1 MVYHTKPLKIQP
13 PALGRMRQIYRVKKI
28 NVLLVCARSVF
39 FLNVLI
45 MLSTYKKIQI
55 IRVPLI
61 GCILLNIERELF
73 VSWNVPV
80 LVNRHAFH
88 DAVARVRNLQNNYL
102 VSIIN
107 GLQAQIKE
115 LKETGG
121 SKEQEKVPRSDNLV

>member
-1 MVYHTKPLKIQP
+1 M
-13 PALGRMRQIYRVKKI
+13 PA
-28 NVLLVCARSVF
+28 VCF

-61 GCILLNIERELF
+61 GRILLNIERELF

-80 LVNRHAFH
+80 LVNRQAFH

-121 SKEQEKVPRSDNLV
+121 SKEQEKAPRSDNLV